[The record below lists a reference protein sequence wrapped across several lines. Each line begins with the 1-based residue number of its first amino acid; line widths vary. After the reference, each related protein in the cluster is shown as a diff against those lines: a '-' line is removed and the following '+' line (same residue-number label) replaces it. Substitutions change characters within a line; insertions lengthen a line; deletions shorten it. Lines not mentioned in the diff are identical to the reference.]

1 MPVFDF
7 SNDTSEIKEE
17 VVCTYTTFSSN
28 ADHATIEC
36 PILILSNKKKQW
48 EHHSCGVFSDQDKQ
62 TAFEFEGEDGTV
74 ISDILKLDSRF
85 VSLVRWLGENH
96 IHVRLSG
103 ENTVEGYCVY
113 KIREIALGGGT
124 KLSAEDGFLQFMIE
138 RLFQSDAPDER
149 ITDENLDE
157 MGDDMKLTSIQSIT
171 DFMTCAGSTL
181 PDNIRLWARRNL
193 AVAKSHEVSQE
204 ERRHAQRALSIMM
217 NIQWKSNYF
226 KAIDPEEARRILD
239 EELYGM
245 ERVKQRIIE
254 TIIQINRTHTL
265 PAYGLLLVGPAGTGK
280 TYLAVVFAVAALKNN
295 EVKKI
300 ILTRPAV
307 EAGEN
312 LGFLPGDLKEK
323 VDPYLR
329 PLYDALYDM
338 LGVEQTEK
346 LMEKGVIEIAP
357 LAYMR
362 GRTLEDAY
370 VILDEAQN
378 TTDNQM
384 KMFLTRLGFRSKM
397 IVTGD
402 ISQIDLPRNTTSGL
416 IRALDILEGV
426 KGISFIHLSAMDVVR
441 HPVVQRIIERYDG
454 NNE

>member
-1 MPVFDF
+1 MVAASGKKAKDIVGLKKDNNKWDNILLPHAKIDSFISASKPEERYIEWFNSTPELNEERKYFERIGKDISVIDK
-7 SNDTSEIKEE
+7 SLIEIK
-17 VVCTYTTFSSN
+17 
-28 ADHATIEC
+28 
-36 PILILSNKKKQW
+36 K
-48 EHHSCGVFSDQDKQ
+48 
-62 TAFEFEGEDGTV
+62 
-74 ISDILKLDSRF
+74 
-85 VSLVRWLGENH
+85 
-96 IHVRLSG
+96 
-103 ENTVEGYCVY
+103 
-113 KIREIALGGGT
+113 EIARLENERK
-124 KLSAEDGFLQFMIE
+124 KLE
-138 RLFQSDAPDER
+138 
-149 ITDENLDE
+149 
-157 MGDDMKLTSIQSIT
+157 
-171 DFMTCAGSTL
+171 
-181 PDNIRLWARRNL
+181 
-193 AVAKSHEVSQE
+193 KSESNFK
-204 ERRHAQRALSIMM
+204 
-217 NIQWKSNYF
+217 NIQKLISAFN
-226 KAIDPEEARRILD
+226 KRS
-239 EELYGM
+239 
-245 ERVKQRIIE
+245 E
-254 TIIQINRTHTL
+254 TIL
-265 PAYGLLLVGPAGTGK
+265 PNITSLSTETEYDELL
-280 TYLAVVFAVAALKNN
+280 N